1 MVMKWFHLF
10 FKKHSYQEPL
20 FMDEET
26 NSSGFRNLS
35 EFIVSVCYCC
45 LTKFHKLSSLKH
57 WFIFPLLFGQKSSRA
72 GYSVQNPTRLKSW
85 CWLCFFL
92 EALWKN
98 LLPSLCSLLAE
109 VSSLSLC
116 DWDPPSL
123 DPSLLHLHASSST
136 LNTLNTSYF
145 ASLQFPLLPLLL
157 RPPEITLDPPR

>member
-1 MVMKWFHLF
+1 MKWFHLF

-20 FMDEET
+20 FRDEET
-26 NSSGFRNLS
+26 NPSGFRNFS

-45 LTKFHKLSSLKH
+45 LTKFHKLSGLKH

-72 GYSVQNPTRLKSW
+72 GYSVQNPTRLKSR

-98 LLPSLCSLLAE
+98 LLLSLCPLLAE
-109 VSSLSLC
+109 VSSLQLW

-123 DPSLLHLHASSST
+123 DPQPPPSSCQQQYIEYFEYFILWITSVSPPASA
-136 LNTLNTSYF
+136 F
-145 ASLQFPLLPLLL
+145 KASWNYTGPS
-157 RPPEITLDPPR
+157 